1 MSMKF
6 KNNSGSKL
14 ANDILATATGF
25 TVLAGTGSNFPE
37 LTSNKDYFH
46 VTLVGDDGDMEIVRV
61 TKVEGDV
68 LTCIRAQED
77 TVAKDWPAGT
87 RVENR
92 ITAEFLNMAVIGGDG
107 GVHYIDTQTSIDDI
121 KDTGIYVTRDSSIN
135 DCPSYVAVNSDR
147 TSLSIKKENYAT
159 GVIVIVQKPYGQP
172 YQYVYTPHGQIFTRE
187 WSSSKNAWNTWS
199 LRTRVASTTVNIQPG
214 LAAADN
220 TTLKAFNSVLTVLPS
235 GFAATTSSVGTVKPD
250 NTTTVVSSDGTI
262 SVNPSGLI
270 GNSGP
275 DNYLEVVDDKLVV
288 RGVQTST
295 NQILMGQGTSITRSS
310 VLVNNTTLALIKIND
325 FVYPTHAFPANNA
338 NIAAIRTAGSGSTEC
353 TVFNLKPG
361 TYHFSAE
368 AHNTTKNGSLI
379 HLFKREGPSW
389 VTASIG
395 SYTGEGAQIES
406 AHFDAHFTI
415 TEDTDFAIGL
425 GVGTWNLIE
434 VSIQKFADASLLA
447 PALMQSKGGA
457 FSGSFADVGNGTYQ
471 MNEHAAWKSIAFSD
485 IVHSSVDSTDDIV
498 ELVKMTASDSK
509 FDAFSVKKAGLYHA
523 YMNLIQQNPS
533 NTMQSGNG
541 GVALFKAATGELVT
555 IELLT
560 GILYGENGQA
570 YMTLHAHVHADIG
583 DKFVFFNTPTTGTL
597 LHAAVFIQLFPDT
610 LSHPNHGISQDAG
623 NMAQVGSDLGVYV
636 PDISGVNTGEIYS
649 EDLGQVSLIN
659 SSTSDQ
665 IQFSNVTQGTDMT
678 HPNLFSMSA
687 SSSDADTYT
696 DFVCNADGT
705 YHLKC
710 TIPLTNSDTQYSQYF
725 KSYIKVTRNGSPIQ
739 VFVTDE
745 YLWSSSTK
753 YFDLCG
759 IVNLKIGD
767 VITLHTYAQNPST
780 MSLSTAE
787 VVFCRIASL
796 APDVSDLD
804 IEIPTATTTTTGI
817 TRLATNAQAVA
828 GTESGAYVLTPATGK
843 ANAISSVINELSNE
857 ESNLY
862 TTITNVAGD
871 IVSDAVTNSTS
882 DIYNSINQVVEASNA
897 GTATKLKTART
908 ISLTGNATGSATF
921 DGSANAAIAVT
932 VSQASNAG
940 TWGGSTKYVSTAA
953 ASGGAAGDIW
963 FQYV

>member
-92 ITAEFLNMAVIGGDG
+92 ITAEFLNQVATGDTIKFDQKTIKTNIDGISAVDPAQVYGTATESAL
-107 GVHYIDTQTSIDDI
+107 GVVKIDNATIT
-121 KDTGIYVTRDSSIN
+121 IN
-135 DCPSYVAVNSDR
+135 DA
-147 TSLSIKKENYAT
+147 
-159 GVIVIVQKPYGQP
+159 
-172 YQYVYTPHGQIFTRE
+172 
-187 WSSSKNAWNTWS
+187 
-199 LRTRVASTTVNIQPG
+199 
-214 LAAADN
+214 
-220 TTLKAFNSVLTVLPS
+220 
-235 GFAATTSSVGTVKPD
+235 
-250 NTTTVVSSDGTI
+250 GTI
-262 SVNPSGLI
+262 SADPSSLVAE
-270 GNSGP
+270 SGP

-288 RGVQTST
+288 RGVQTSK
-295 NQILMGQGTSITRSS
+295 NLIMSGSGTSITKSS
-310 VLVNNTTLALIKIND
+310 TTINNSSLALTRINN
-325 FVYPTHAFPANNA
+325 FTYPTAAFPANNA
-338 NIAAIRTAGSGSTEC
+338 DIATVHNAGSTGSEC
-353 TVFNLKPG
+353 TVFTLKPG
-361 TYHFSAE
+361 TYHFGAM
-368 AHNTTKNGSLI
+368 AHNTSTQGSI
-379 HLFKREGPSW
+379 IRLFKKEGLSW
-389 VTASIG
+389 VVASIG
-395 SYTGEGAQIES
+395 SYSGAGSQQES

-415 TEDTDFAIGL
+415 DEVTDFTIGF
-425 GVGTWNLIE
+425 GAGSWNFVE
-434 VSIQKFADASLLA
+434 VTIQKFADASLLA
-447 PALMQSKGGA
+447 PALMQSRSQIYSCYLQGISREEALSVEGGFWHPIGFDSVNFPSFQLPADNIVTPVKHASTASKTDA
-457 FSGSFADVGNGTYQ
+457 FKILADGIYHLQIWTYYQSTAEEDQVSASVYIYKNGDSTPYQLNAETADINGVGYYNHVNIDAHIRLEAG
-471 MNEHAAWKSIAFSD
+471 D
-485 IVHSSVDSTDDIV
+485 IVVFCGGTVNNSNIV
-498 ELVKMTASDSK
+498 SAKV
-509 FDAFSVKKAGLYHA
+509 Y
-523 YMNLIQQNPS
+523 
-533 NTMQSGNG
+533 
-541 GVALFKAATGELVT
+541 
-555 IELLT
+555 
-560 GILYGENGQA
+560 
-570 YMTLHAHVHADIG
+570 
-583 DKFVFFNTPTTGTL
+583 
-597 LHAAVFIQLFPDT
+597 IQLFPDT
-610 LSHPNHGISQDAG
+610 LSHPNHGVSQDAG

-665 IQFSNVTQGTDMT
+665 IQFSSITQGTDMT

-710 TIPLTNSDTQYSQYF
+710 TIPLTNVDTQYSQYF

-739 VFVTDE
+739 IFVTDE

-767 VITLHTYAQNPST
+767 VITLHTYAQYPST

-828 GTESGAYVLTPATGK
+828 GTESGAYALNPATGK
-843 ANAISSVINELSNE
+843 ANAISSVINELGNE

-932 VSQASNAG
+932 VSEASNAG